1 MSGSLFDKIGASFD
15 KYAGLTDCQKSA
27 LTAMLNGRNV
37 FLTGDAGTGKSF
49 VLQRFLDCAKKNII
63 ACAPT
68 GIAALKLRGGST
80 IHRAFH
86 LPYRQVYDYS
96 KTIHPP
102 EEILNAQTIVID
114 EISMCRV
121 DLFDYIAEMIF
132 KAEKMTG
139 RRKQLIVVGDFF
151 QLPPVLRR
159 EDREVLTN
167 KYPNLGDGFCF
178 NGANWGFFNFQT
190 FKLDEVIRQS
200 ENVFIS
206 MLDRAR
212 VGDASCLE
220 YFNDQVIY
228 DEPDPEAIFL
238 VPTNAKADRI
248 NKMRLAELAGDEYV
262 FTATKEGT
270 VNKGDE
276 AADLELVLKPG
287 ARVIALCNEDNF
299 RNGQIGTV
307 KKIDDRSVKVLWDNK
322 QKSEVHFH
330 EWEITRPIWNGETI
344 EHDTIGTFKQIPLR
358 LAYAITIHKSQGQT
372 YEKAIVDPSCFD
384 VGQLYVALSRC
395 ESIDGLALTQRIW
408 PNALKSSLEVV
419 DFYSQA
425 SDDDA
430 DGITAGQVA
439 LFD

>member
-1 MSGSLFDKIGASFD
+1 MLGTD
-15 KYAGLTDCQKSA
+15 KYDGLTDCQKSA

-37 FLTGDAGTGKSF
+37 FLTGDAGTGKSY
-49 VLQRFLDCAKKNII
+49 VLQRYLDHAKRNVI

-132 KAEKMTG
+132 KAERLTG

-151 QLPPVLRR
+151 QLPPVLRN
-159 EDREVLTN
+159 EDREILKN
-167 KYPNLGDGFCF
+167 KYPKLGNGFCF
-178 NGANWGFFNFQT
+178 NGANWNFFNFQT
-190 FKLDEVIRQS
+190 FKLDEVVRQS
-200 ENVFIS
+200 EETFVS
-206 MLDRAR
+206 QLDLAR
-212 VGDASCLE
+212 VGDVQCLE
-220 YFNDQVIY
+220 YFNDQVII
-228 DEPDPEAIFL
+228 DEPDPEAIYL
-238 VPTNAKADRI
+238 VPTNAKANRI
-248 NKMRLAELAGDEYV
+248 NQQKLAEIDGDEYV
-262 FTATKEGT
+262 FMATKEGT

-287 ARVIALCNEDNF
+287 ARVIALCNEENF
-299 RNGQIGTV
+299 KNGQLGTV
-307 KKIDDRSVKVLWDNK
+307 KKINDRSVKVIWDNN
-322 QKSEVHFH
+322 QKSDVKYH
-330 EWEITRPIWNGETI
+330 EWEISRPIWNGETI

-372 YEKAIVDPSCFD
+372 YPKAIVDPSCFD

-395 ESIDGLALTQRIW
+395 ESIDGLSLTQRIW
-408 PNALKSSLEVV
+408 PSALKSSPEVV
-419 DFYSQA
+419 DFYNTEP
-425 SDDDA
+425 DEDA
-430 DGITAGQVA
+430 DGLTPGQVE
-439 LFD
+439 LF

>member
-1 MSGSLFDKIGASFD
+1 MLGFD
-15 KYAGLTDCQKSA
+15 KYDGLTDCQKTA
-27 LTAMLNGRNV
+27 LTAMLDGRNV

-49 VLQRFLDCAKKNII
+49 VLQRYLDHAKRNVI

-96 KTIHPP
+96 KTVHPP

-121 DLFDYIAEMIF
+121 DLFDYIAEIIF
-132 KAEKMTG
+132 KAERMTG
-139 RRKQLIVVGDFF
+139 R
-151 QLPPVLRR
+151 
-159 EDREVLTN
+159 N
-167 KYPNLGDGFCF
+167 NGFCF
-178 NGANWGFFNFQT
+178 NGANWNFFNFKT
-190 FKLDEVIRQS
+190 FKLDEVVRQS
-200 ENVFIS
+200 EETFVS
-206 MLDRAR
+206 QLDLAR
-212 VGDASCLE
+212 IGDTSCLE
-220 YFNDQVIY
+220 YFNDQVIM
-228 DEPDPEAIFL
+228 DEPDPEAIYL
-238 VPTNAKADRI
+238 VPTNAKANRI
-248 NKMRLAELAGDEYV
+248 NQQKLAEIDGDEYV

-299 RNGQIGTV
+299 KNGQLGTV
-307 KKIDDRSVKVLWDNK
+307 KKINDRSVKVVWDNS
-322 QKSEVHFH
+322 QKSDVKYH
-330 EWEITRPIWNGETI
+330 EWEISRPIWNGETI

-372 YEKAIVDPSCFD
+372 YPKAIVDPSCFD

-395 ESIDGLALTQRIW
+395 ESINGLSLTQRIW
-408 PNALKSSLEVV
+408 PSALKSSPEVV
-419 DFYSQA
+419 DFYNIEP
-425 SDDDA
+425 DEDA
-430 DGITAGQVA
+430 DGLTPGQVE
-439 LFD
+439 LF

>member
-1 MSGSLFDKIGASFD
+1 MLGFD
-15 KYAGLTDCQKSA
+15 KYDGLTDCQKTA
-27 LTAMLNGRNV
+27 LTAMLDGRNV

-49 VLQRFLDCAKKNII
+49 VLQRYLDHAKRNII

-96 KTIHPP
+96 KTVHPP

-132 KAEKMTG
+132 KAERMTG
-139 RRKQLIVVGDFF
+139 HKKQLIVVGDFF
-151 QLPPVLRR
+151 QLPPVLRN
-159 EDREVLTN
+159 EDREILLN
-167 KYPNLGDGFCF
+167 KYPNLGNGFCF
-178 NGANWGFFNFQT
+178 NGANWNFFNFKT
-190 FKLDEVIRQS
+190 FKLDEVVRQS
-200 ENVFIS
+200 EETFVS
-206 MLDRAR
+206 QLDLAR
-212 VGDASCLE
+212 IGDTSCLE
-220 YFNDQVIY
+220 YFNDQVIM
-228 DEPDPEAIFL
+228 DEPDPEAIYL
-238 VPTNAKADRI
+238 VPTNAKANRI
-248 NKMRLAELAGDEYV
+248 NQQKLAEIDGDEYV

-299 RNGQIGTV
+299 KNGQLGTV
-307 KKIDDRSVKVLWDNK
+307 KKINDRSVKVIWDNN
-322 QKSEVHFH
+322 QKSDVKYH
-330 EWEITRPIWNGETI
+330 EWEISRPIWNGETI

-372 YEKAIVDPSCFD
+372 YPKAIVDPSCFD

-395 ESIDGLALTQRIW
+395 ESINGLSLTQRIW
-408 PNALKSSLEVV
+408 PSALKSSPEVV
-419 DFYSQA
+419 DFYNIEP
-425 SDDDA
+425 DEDA
-430 DGITAGQVA
+430 DGLTPGQVE
-439 LFD
+439 LF

>member
-1 MSGSLFDKIGASFD
+1 MLGTD
-15 KYAGLTDCQKSA
+15 KYDGLTDCQKSA

-37 FLTGDAGTGKSF
+37 FLTGDAGTGKSY
-49 VLQRFLDCAKKNII
+49 VLQRYLDHAKRNVI

-96 KTIHPP
+96 KTVHPP

-132 KAEKMTG
+132 KAERLTG

-151 QLPPVLRR
+151 QLPPVLRN
-159 EDREVLTN
+159 EDREILKN
-167 KYPNLGDGFCF
+167 KYPKLGNGFCF
-178 NGANWGFFNFQT
+178 NGANWNFFNFQT
-190 FKLDEVIRQS
+190 FKLDEVVRQS
-200 ENVFIS
+200 EETFVS
-206 MLDRAR
+206 QLDLAR
-212 VGDASCLE
+212 VGDVQCLE
-220 YFNDQVIY
+220 YFNDQVII
-228 DEPDPEAIFL
+228 DEPDPEAIYL
-238 VPTNAKADRI
+238 VPTNAKANRI
-248 NKMRLAELAGDEYV
+248 NQQKLAEIDGDEYV
-262 FTATKEGT
+262 FMATKEGT

-287 ARVIALCNEDNF
+287 ARVIALCNEENF
-299 RNGQIGTV
+299 KNGQLGTV
-307 KKIDDRSVKVLWDNK
+307 KKINDRSVKVIWDNN
-322 QKSEVHFH
+322 QKSDVKYH
-330 EWEITRPIWNGETI
+330 EWEISRPIWNGETI

-372 YEKAIVDPSCFD
+372 YPKAIVDPSCFD

-395 ESIDGLALTQRIW
+395 ESIDGLSLTQRIW
-408 PNALKSSLEVV
+408 PSALKSSPEVV
-419 DFYSQA
+419 DFYNIEP
-425 SDDDA
+425 DEDA
-430 DGITAGQVA
+430 DGLTPGQVE
-439 LFD
+439 LF